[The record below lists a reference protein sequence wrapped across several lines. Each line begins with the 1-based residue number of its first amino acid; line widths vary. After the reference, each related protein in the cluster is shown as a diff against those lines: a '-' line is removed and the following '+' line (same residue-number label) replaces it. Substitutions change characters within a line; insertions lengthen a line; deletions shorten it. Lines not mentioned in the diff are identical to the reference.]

1 MIVLKTEQEI
11 GYMRDAGRI
20 VGQTLAVIKKAISP
34 GITTQELDHIA
45 EQFIRRAGGVPA
57 FKGYCGF
64 PASICSSINEQ
75 VVHGIPGPRQL
86 KDGDVISIDIGVK
99 LNRYYGDAA
108 ITVPVGEVDAEILK
122 LLSVTE
128 QALNKG
134 IEQAIKGNRL
144 SDISHAVQLHAES
157 CGYGVV
163 RDYVGHGIG
172 QRMHEDPQ
180 IPNYGPPGRGPLL
193 KSGMTLAIEP
203 MINYGTPDVE
213 VLADDWTVVTVDRK
227 ISAHFEHTVAITEGE
242 PEILTLP

>member
-1 MIVLKTEQEI
+1 MIVLKTEREI
-11 GYMRDAGRI
+11 AYMRDAGKI
-20 VGQTLAVIKKAISP
+20 VGQTL
-34 GITTQELDHIA
+34 QELKKVIA
-45 EQFIRRAGGVPA
+45 PGVTTLELDRIADQYIRRAGAIPA

-64 PASICSSINEQ
+64 PANICTSINEQ
-75 VVHGIPGPRQL
+75 VVHGIPGSRQL
-86 KDGDVISIDIGVK
+86 KSGDVVSIDIGTK

-108 ITVPVGEVDAEILK
+108 ITVPVGDVSDEILD

-128 QALNKG
+128 QSLDKG

-157 CGYGVV
+157 HGYGVV

-203 MINYGTPDVE
+203 MINLGSPDVE
-213 VLADDWTVVTVDRK
+213 VLADDWTVVTACYVSGKIRK
-227 ISAHFEHTVAITEGE
+227 WARSVGSCVR
-242 PEILTLP
+242 

>member
-1 MIVLKTEQEI
+1 MIILKSEREI
-11 GYMRDAGRI
+11 SYMRDAGQI
-20 VGQTLAVIKKAISP
+20 VGRVLQELKKAIEP
-34 GITTQELDHIA
+34 GITTHELDRIA
-45 EQFIRRAGGVPA
+45 DQYIRKAGAIPA
-57 FKGYCGF
+57 FKGYGGF
-64 PASICSSINEQ
+64 PANICTSINEQ
-75 VVHGIPGPRQL
+75 VVHGIPGSRQL
-86 KDGDVISIDIGVK
+86 KNGDIISIDVGTK

-108 ITVPVGEVDAEILK
+108 ITVPVGDVDAELLK

-134 IEQAIKGNRL
+134 IEQAVKGNRL

-157 CGYGVV
+157 FGYGVV

-203 MINYGTPDVE
+203 MINSGTPDVE
-213 VLADDWTVVTVDRK
+213 VLTDNWTVVTVDGK
-227 ISAHFEHTVAITEGE
+227 VSAHFEHTVAVTDGD
-242 PEILTLP
+242 PLILTLP